1 MNICVMGGGNI
12 GTAIAAYFSQNNH
25 KTIIYSSRHT
35 KFGSQI
41 EAIDR
46 EAGEA
51 FVAEVS
57 ATNNLKVALNDADLV
72 CITFPSF
79 MLKETFERIGA
90 FLEPAAIVGVI
101 PGTGGVEF
109 LKEIIAGHTIFGM
122 DRVPCISRLKEYGKS
137 VYHSKKAATRIATI
151 PSNQATRI
159 CALLSAGL
167 GLECIPL
174 ANYLSVTFTPSN
186 PILHTARTYTMF
198 KDYNESVLYDRNF
211 LFYKEWTDDASE
223 VLLAMDDELQQIC
236 AALPEIDLSGV
247 INLTTHYEAKTIAEL
262 TAKITSI
269 TSLAQITSP
278 MKSVDGGYIPDF
290 SSRYFIEDVPYGLV
304 ILKGFAQIAGI
315 KTPYMDKVLN
325 WNGEKIGEKYLDDEG
340 NLLADNNAFT
350 PQKFGIKTRQDV
362 YKFYL

>member
-1 MNICVMGGGNI
+1 MNVCVIGGGNV
-12 GTAIAAYFSQNNH
+12 GTAIAAYFSQNKHN
-25 KTIIYSSRHT
+25 TTIYSSRHT
-35 KFGSQI
+35 KFGNQI

-46 EAGEA
+46 ETGAS
-51 FVAEVS
+51 FVATIS
-57 ATNNLKVALNDADLV
+57 ATNNLEVALNDADLV

-79 MLKETFERIGA
+79 MLKEIFEKIGA
-90 FLEPAAIVGVI
+90 FLKPTAIVGVI

-109 LKEIIAGHTIFGM
+109 LKNIIDGHIIFGM

-151 PSNQATRI
+151 PSNQAEKI
-159 CALLSAGL
+159 CTLLSEGL
-167 GLECIPL
+167 GLECMPL

-247 INLTTHYEAKTIAEL
+247 INLTTHYEAKTITEL
-262 TAKITSI
+262 TAKLMSI
-269 TSLAQITSP
+269 ASLAQITSP
-278 MKSVDGGYIPDF
+278 MKRVDGGYIPDF
-290 SSRYFIEDVPYGLV
+290 SSRYFIEDVPYGLA
-304 ILKGFAQIAGI
+304 ILKGFAQIADI
-315 KTPYMDKVLN
+315 KTPYMDRVLN
-325 WNGEKIGEKYLDDEG
+325 WNGEKMGEKYLDKEG
-340 NLLADNNAFT
+340 NLLEDNNAFT
-350 PQKFGIKTRQDV
+350 PQKFGIKTLQDV
-362 YKFYL
+362 YNFYL